1 MFVAVDSAPNCAY
14 ITLVAVAMGK
24 TYWIYILKIIH
35 KLGF

>member
-24 TYWIYILKIIH
+24 GIEFI
-35 KLGF
+35 F